1 MSTTSIEQNI
11 LYALGEGQNLS
22 DTAFLAYAL
31 RWANR
36 AKREIFLRYRFK
48 SLRVKSIFETTIGQQ
63 TYQGPDDFAGFLTVK
78 DETNDDVIDQI
89 TPEEFQRTVGG
100 TFIENE
106 AFTSDHDTAV
116 ELGYPAIVQYTE
128 VVTDDEDGTTTY
140 TRDTDYEMDY
150 VAGTITVLSTGSMT
164 DATEYYINY
173 TYRETGKP
181 LQFCFDYDATNK
193 LWVFRFYPVPD
204 GAYKISLLYSAFPAD
219 LSSSVDPIW
228 SQFEYA
234 LECGGIYYGAMELLS
249 DAQKRSELRMH
260 YEQQIQALIQL
271 DNELNT
277 KQQTIPVR
285 MKKTDYYG

>member
-1 MSTTSIEQNI
+1 MSTTTIEQNI
-11 LYALGEGQNLS
+11 LYALGEGQNVS

-48 SLRVKSIFETTIGQQ
+48 SLRVKSIFTTANGQQ

-89 TPEEFQRTVGG
+89 TPEEFQRTIGG
-100 TFIENE
+100 TFIEDE
-106 AFTSDHDTAV
+106 SFTSDHDVAV
-116 ELGYPAIVQYTE
+116 SLDNVAIMQYTE
-128 VVTDDEDGTTTY
+128 VVTNEAGTTTY

-150 VAGTITVLSTGSMT
+150 VAGTITVLSTGSMS
-164 DATEYYINY
+164 DATDYEIDY

-181 LQFCFDYDATNK
+181 SQFCFDYDATNK
-193 LWVFRFYPVPD
+193 LWVFRFDPVPD

-219 LSSSVDPIW
+219 LSATVDPIW
-228 SQFEYA
+228 GQFEYA
-234 LECGGIYYGAMELLS
+234 LECGGIYYGGMELIA
-249 DAQKRSELRMH
+249 DAQKRSELRLH

-277 KQQTIPVR
+277 KHQTIPVR